1 VGARIRLPLDGA
13 IAVESVSLFQPA
25 ESYTSLA
32 VPLIRA
38 TARMGPP

>member
-1 VGARIRLPLDGA
+1 MDGA
-13 IAVESVSLFQPA
+13 IAVESLSLFQPA

-38 TARMGPP
+38 TARADLP